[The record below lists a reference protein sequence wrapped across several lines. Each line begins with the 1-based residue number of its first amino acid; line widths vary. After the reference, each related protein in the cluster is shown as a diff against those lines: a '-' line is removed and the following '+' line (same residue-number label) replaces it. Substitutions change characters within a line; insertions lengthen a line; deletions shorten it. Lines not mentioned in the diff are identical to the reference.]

1 MGRSPLVVILWGG
14 EGGEKKR
21 GRSCCLSFGGG
32 GGWDKRRGSRWL
44 WCGHW
49 FWGGGGMLL
58 FYSWA
63 WGGVSYPSPS
73 GARKDKVRGEMGG
86 TNTHSPP
93 PLRAEPLLYVTPTGS
108 ALSSHP
114 PPPPKRK
121 KGVKGKGGWVWGGS
135 LEARAHHPPS
145 PNRVAPPPHAK
156 KKAGLATA
164 RLCLS

>member
-1 MGRSPLVVILWGG
+1 
-14 EGGEKKR
+14 
-21 GRSCCLSFGGG
+21 
-32 GGWDKRRGSRWL
+32 
-44 WCGHW
+44 
-49 FWGGGGMLL
+49 MLL

-121 KGVKGKGGWVWGGS
+121 KGVKGKGGWVWGG
-135 LEARAHHPPS
+135 EAWRH
-145 PNRVAPPPHAK
+145 VLTTPPPQIGLSPPHTQK
-156 KKAGLATA
+156 KRQVWPLHGCACL
-164 RLCLS
+164 RLFLP

>member
-1 MGRSPLVVILWGG
+1 
-14 EGGEKKR
+14 
-21 GRSCCLSFGGG
+21 
-32 GGWDKRRGSRWL
+32 
-44 WCGHW
+44 
-49 FWGGGGMLL
+49 MLL

-63 WGGVSYPSPS
+63 CGGVSYPSPS

>member
-32 GGWDKRRGSRWL
+32 
-44 WCGHW
+44 
-49 FWGGGGMLL
+49 
-58 FYSWA
+58 
-63 WGGVSYPSPS
+63 
-73 GARKDKVRGEMGG
+73 
-86 TNTHSPP
+86 
-93 PLRAEPLLYVTPTGS
+93 
-108 ALSSHP
+108 
-114 PPPPKRK
+114 K